1 METEWNKLSI
11 LIISILTTAG
21 MAISFFVNYPIAGT
35 VIGVTIG
42 FVLSYVVQTKT
53 QRRAWKRDFIIKT
66 VDSVYGPLY
75 DESIL
80 IETRYDLSS
89 STRHYHQFVINAWKA
104 IKNNYTYHLIEDNNF
119 RKDVESFYDL
129 IDEYNLLTSYT
140 YEKVGKII
148 SARGS
153 EFYKL
158 DVIGLGYFFK
168 ILTGREA
175 PDLSDCL
182 IHGIHP
188 TCAYTKSSQ
197 RWEIQIAHGT
207 DSGGQTSKILNSE
220 KDFDEFETLWKIM
233 LKDVNEDQKIQKMK
247 IEYEQVQAENIK
259 LRAKLV
265 ERIQR
270 QWKV

>member
-11 LIISILTTAG
+11 LIISVLATAG

-35 VIGVTIG
+35 VLGVTIG
-42 FVLSYVVQTKT
+42 FVLSYIVQTKT

-80 IETRYDLSS
+80 IETRYDLLS
-89 STRHYHQFVINAWKA
+89 STRHYYQFIINTWKA
-104 IKNNYTYHLIEDNNF
+104 IKNNYTYHLIEDSNF

-129 IDEYNLLTSYT
+129 IDECNLLISYT

-148 SARGS
+148 SSRGS
-153 EFYKL
+153 EFYKM

-168 ILTGREA
+168 IPTGREE
-175 PDLSDCL
+175 PILSDCL

-188 TCAYTKSSQ
+188 TDAYTKSSQ
-197 RWEIQIAHGT
+197 RWEIQVT
-207 DSGGQTSKILNSE
+207 YRSDSSGQTSKMLNSD
-220 KDFDEFETLWKIM
+220 KDFEEFETLWKIM

-247 IEYEQVQAENIK
+247 IEYEKVQAQNIK